1 MAVPE
6 FIVVLSKLVLGAVAT
21 FLAILVW
28 SRTRDAEWVLVVAGV
43 MASYAGIVYSALKS
57 FGIVAEDAVVVSG
70 IPVAELVAQ
79 DLPALLFIAA
89 FAAFLIRRRA
99 R

>member
-6 FIVVLSKLVLGAVAT
+6 FILVLTKLILGAVAT

-28 SRTRDAEWVLVVAGV
+28 SRTREASWVLVVGGV
-43 MASYAGIVYSALKS
+43 IAAYAGIVYAALRT
-57 FGIVAEDAVVVSG
+57 FGILAEDALLVSG
-70 IPVAELVAQ
+70 IPVAELIAQ
-79 DLPALLFIAA
+79 NLPTLLFIGG
-89 FAAFLIRRRA
+89 FAVYLVRRRL